1 MIKNKFIF
9 GAVVAL
15 VLLAVQVSASLNVSL
30 SDQGTGLV
38 NKTNG
43 TLIELANLT
52 VEIWDALSGGNL
64 IYNETFVGEIVNGSW
79 NVMLGENSSNPLP
92 LEYGRLYYKDYRI
105 NGEDASFRNITG
117 GMVGRQFFYSP
128 LGDISEEDISSGANI
143 TTTGNMSANYGF
155 FGYLGNLASRV
166 TKIFV
171 QDIDVA
177 GDVNVSGNVN
187 VTGNITAK
195 FFVGD
200 GSQLTGVASSSYSY
214 NQSLVGPYAYN
225 QTTPA
230 VNLLNNTY
238 AGFWY
243 NMTGG
248 SYNYN
253 ETAAVLGFVNNSAN
267 QLNTTYAGQW
277 YNHTTSAINSL
288 NSTYAGFWYNM
299 SGGGFAYN
307 ETILALGFANN
318 SANMLNSTYAGFW
331 YNMSGGGFAYNETIV
346 ALGFANNS
354 ANMLNS
360 TYAGFWYNMSGG
372 GFAYNETIVA
382 LGFANNS
389 ANMLN
394 STYAGFWYN
403 MSGGGFAYNETIVAL
418 GFANNS
424 ANMLNSTYA
433 GFWYNMSGGGFAYN
447 ETIV

>member
-243 NMTGG
+243 NMTTATGDYNYNQTGNYNYNETIVALGFANNSANMLNSTYAGFWYNMTGG

-372 GFAYNETIVA
+372 
-382 LGFANNS
+382 
-389 ANMLN
+389 
-394 STYAGFWYN
+394 
-403 MSGGGFAYNETIVAL
+403 
-418 GFANNS
+418 
-424 ANMLNSTYA
+424 
-433 GFWYNMSGGGFAYN
+433 
-447 ETIV
+447 